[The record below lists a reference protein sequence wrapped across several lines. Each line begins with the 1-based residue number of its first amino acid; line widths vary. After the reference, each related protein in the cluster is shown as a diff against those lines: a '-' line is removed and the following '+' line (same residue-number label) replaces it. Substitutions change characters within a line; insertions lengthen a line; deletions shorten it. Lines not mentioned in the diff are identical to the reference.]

1 MRAPFE
7 YDLCSFRNV
16 VGQDPD
22 VLDARD
28 EFTLTAI
35 RRVLLD
41 MMWAREPDTVASNW
55 SRSKRDFDMAV
66 GNLSLDYHII
76 LPVLGNPLVGDHVG
90 LGVVLMTVLASL
102 RPG

>member
-28 EFTLTAI
+28 EFTLMAI
-35 RRVLLD
+35 R
-41 MMWAREPDTVASNW
+41 
-55 SRSKRDFDMAV
+55 
-66 GNLSLDYHII
+66 
-76 LPVLGNPLVGDHVG
+76 
-90 LGVVLMTVLASL
+90 
-102 RPG
+102 